1 MVSTRSGT
9 ASCASV
15 CAFLRNQ
22 PIQLLKHG
30 TFKIANLNALFR
42 RATKDSLSTT
52 KLADVS
58 ARQSLA
64 ELAKSSSDSM
74 KMSWIHLRS
83 PHADVSALTKNALAT
98 SISTPLTANA
108 SANHT
113 NAQQRI
119 TLTPNIA
126 SVSAKTLATAMQTST
141 GVPPVAAV
149 SAIQLMKP
157 ILVQTTVINKG
168 ILMLKLA
175 HACADLPQMAATPD
189 KSGTTISANASAA
202 QWSAQTTSTGTT
214 SSAIV
219 NASQLLAL
227 RDSTGTS
234 THAVASA

>member
-1 MVSTRSGT
+1 
-9 ASCASV
+9 V

-22 PIQLLKHG
+22 LIQLLKHG
-30 TFKIANLNALFR
+30 TFKIANLNALLR
-42 RATKDSLSTT
+42 RATMESLSTT

-74 KMSWIHLRS
+74 KMSWIPLRS
-83 PHADVSALTKNALAT
+83 LFADVSALTKSALAT

-126 SVSAKTLATAMQTST
+126 SVSAKTPATAIQTST
-141 GVPPVAAV
+141 GVPPVAVV
-149 SAIQLMKP
+149 SAIQLMPP
-157 ILVQTTVINKG
+157 ILVQTMVINKG
-168 ILMLKLA
+168 ILMLKVA
-175 HACADLPQMAATPD
+175 HACADLPQMVATPD